1 MNANRLKAK
10 LAAGG
15 AGLGCSL
22 MFPSQ
27 QLVEMLGYTGFDWP
41 SRRSHFLSAEPITE

>member
-22 MFPSQ
+22 VFPSP
-27 QLVEMLGYTGFDWP
+27 QLVENK
-41 SRRSHFLSAEPITE
+41 RRGANRGIFE